1 LLRYIVFSVEPL
13 DYISLIYFA
22 LFLALPLIALL
33 IQVLMAR
40 SKMAYRRASLLIK
53 LVMLAGI
60 LYSVVV
66 FYLAGFKY

>member
-1 LLRYIVFSVEPL
+1 LL
-13 DYISLIYFA
+13 
-22 LFLALPLIALL
+22 LALPLLALTL
-33 IQVLMAR
+33 QVLLAR
-40 SKMAYRRASLLIK
+40 DKGAYRRASLVIK